1 MQRREFLLS
10 TGVAALGLSA
20 FPACWASAAGTKKQ
34 RVLYFTRSQGFEHSV
49 VRGKAMNWPIRKRS
63 SPTWGRRPASR

>member
-1 MQRREFLLS
+1 MRRREFLLS

-20 FPACWASAAGTKKQ
+20 FPTRWVSAAETKKQ

-49 VRGKAMNWPIRKRS
+49 VQAERE
-63 SPTWGRRPASR
+63 